1 MGQLGYARK
10 FAAGKLER
18 AAQSITNL
26 QSHLPQS
33 ALFPHWERDA
43 FKEAFT
49 LKFYDKAATEITGS
63 QTSGAGIGFT
73 SIVFDEASDN
83 YRYYLD
89 TGAHIEFDKNGA
101 LVAQKGDKGERGA
114 TGERGPKG
122 DKGADGGSKVPVG
135 RPSGSLPD
143 GSIWIA

>member
-1 MGQLGYARK
+1 MLASLPPANLSGLHNQLKTCKAICSSRPV
-10 FAAGKLER
+10 L
-18 AAQSITNL
+18 T
-26 QSHLPQS
+26 
-33 ALFPHWERDA
+33 HWEQDA

-49 LKFYDKAATEITGS
+49 LKFYGKAATEITGS
-63 QTSGAGIGFT
+63 QTYGAGIGFS

-83 YRYYLD
+83 YSYYLD
-89 TGAHIEFDKNGA
+89 TGAHIEFDKNGT
-101 LVAQKGDKGERGA
+101 LVAPR
-114 TGERGPKG
+114 GERGPKG

>member
-1 MGQLGYARK
+1 M
-10 FAAGKLER
+10 
-18 AAQSITNL
+18 
-26 QSHLPQS
+26 PQS

-63 QTSGAGIGFT
+63 QTFGAGIGFT

-89 TGAHIEFDKNGA
+89 TGAHIEFDKNGT
-101 LVAQKGDKGERGA
+101 LVAPS
-114 TGERGPKG
+114 GERGPNG
-122 DKGADGGSKVPVG
+122 DKGSEIFAAHASNQATPHSVTKAKSDWPM
-135 RPSGSLPD
+135 
-143 GSIWIA
+143 SITRRTKIKAFATPILQAKP

>member
-1 MGQLGYARK
+1 MP
-10 FAAGKLER
+10 
-18 AAQSITNL
+18 
-26 QSHLPQS
+26 SHLQQS

-63 QTSGAGIGFT
+63 QTYGAGIGFT

-101 LVAQKGDKGERGA
+101 LIAPRGEHGL
-114 TGERGPKG
+114 KG